1 MNNGYNL
8 NKWTWKTLGDIASSE
23 GYGLVD
29 GPFGS
34 DLPASCYTKSGIPVI
49 RGSNLALGIDRFV
62 ADEFVYISEETAS
75 RLKRSLARP
84 NDIIFTKKGTIG
96 QTGLIPNNLPYNV
109 YLISSNQIKLT
120 VDDSLAD
127 SVFVYYYVSSKAS
140 QEKIK
145 RDSEFTGVP
154 KTNTKYL
161 RDFQIYLPPLSIQKQ
176 IATTLDTLD
185 LKIENLRKQNETLEL
200 IAQTLFKH
208 WFIDFEFPNADAKP
222 YKSSGGAMVASE
234 LGDIP
239 EGWKVGTLESEVE
252 IQKGVSYK
260 GEGLADSITG
270 IPMHNLKSVYEGGG
284 YRHDGIKFYNGD
296 YKERHICKIG
306 DIIVPNTEQGEKHKL
321 IGFPARIPR
330 YFKDV
335 SILTHHLF
343 KVIPLRTSYFSRQ
356 YIYYLITSHITRK
369 QIIGYTNGTTVN
381 MLSPDGFKKPLV
393 VKPDKNIIKSFTQVV
408 NPIWEKQESNFDQLQ
423 TLTKTRDSLLPK
435 LMSGQLRVKE

>member
-1 MNNGYNL
+1 M
-8 NKWTWKTLGDIASSE
+8 
-23 GYGLVD
+23 
-29 GPFGS
+29 
-34 DLPASCYTKSGIPVI
+34 
-49 RGSNLALGIDRFV
+49 
-62 ADEFVYISEETAS
+62 
-75 RLKRSLARP
+75 
-84 NDIIFTKKGTIG
+84 
-96 QTGLIPNNLPYNV
+96 
-109 YLISSNQIKLT
+109 KLW
-120 VDDSLAD
+120 
-127 SVFVYYYVSSKAS
+127 
-140 QEKIK
+140 I
-145 RDSEFTGVP
+145 
-154 KTNTKYL
+154 
-161 RDFQIYLPPLSIQKQ
+161 
-176 IATTLDTLD
+176 
-185 LKIENLRKQNETLEL
+185 
-200 IAQTLFKH
+200 
-208 WFIDFEFPNADAKP
+208 
-222 YKSSGGAMVASE
+222 
-234 LGDIP
+234 
-239 EGWKVGTLESEVE
+239 E

-296 YKERHICKIG
+296 YKERHICKTG

-343 KVIPLRTSYFSRQ
+343 KVIPLKTSYFSRQ

-369 QIIGYTNGTTVN
+369 QILGYTNVN

-393 VKPDKNIIKSFTQVV
+393 VKPDKNIIKSFTKVV